1 MFPVSVV
8 LFSALSC
15 AVSRVHTGL
24 RGKIKFRPE
33 HLGNPPPLLPLME
46 SSLIAARSKEGYELA
61 GLLKEK

>member
-46 SSLIAARSKEGYELA
+46 SSRSKEGYELA
-61 GLLKEK
+61 GLLKKKWI